1 MDAARTHPRST
12 GAARLVPLPSEM
24 PSAWRIAWPWLFWAC
39 WGAWLA
45 VSDLLS
51 DEVQPAVIRLIVGG
65 ALLGFARPGTWWFWS
80 LALAAWIPAEPLV
93 ASLLPIDV
101 VPAAA
106 DPSRWC
112 LPMIP
117 ALLGGFLGRSI
128 SRGVRPATGT

>member
-1 MDAARTHPRST
+1 MDAARTQARPT
-12 GAARLVPLPSEM
+12 GAARLVPFPSEM
-24 PSAWRIAWPWLFWAC
+24 PSAWRIGWPWLFWAC

-65 ALLGFARPGTWWFWS
+65 ALLGFARRRTWWFWS

-93 ASLLPIDV
+93 ASLLSIDV
-101 VPAAA
+101 APGSN
-106 DPSRWC
+106 PGLWY
-112 LPMIP
+112 LPTIP

-128 SRGVRPATGT
+128 ARGVRPATSA